1 MKQQVSKTCK
11 PQGFEGSNPSLSVF
25 LNPFQKEMGYFLFF
39 TPAHKA
45 KNRAVLL
52 QGEPFIHPFCY
63 DINMAETL
71 SAPALSREEKQ
82 FIIMTQTP
90 VGKLVARLSVPT
102 VISMLVSAIYNI
114 TDTFYVAHLGESA
127 AGAVGVVFSLM
138 SLIQALGMGVGM
150 GASSLVSRCL
160 GKRDPQTASKYVSSA
175 FFFGAFIGLCI
186 LVLGEVNVNRLMR
199 WLGSTDTI
207 LPYACAYGHY
217 ILIAAPIMCAA
228 FVLNTTLRA
237 EGKAFFSMIG
247 LSTGALINIAI
258 APVFIYVLDM
268 GIAGAAIAVLICQSL
283 SLCILLSFFL
293 RKKSVTTLSYKLIS
307 RDWRD
312 YWHLVRLG
320 SPTTLRQGFASLAMA
335 LLNIKASLF
344 GDAAVAAV
352 SIATKIYLAMRG
364 IVLGIGQAMQ
374 PVAGYNHGAKLY
386 DRVRKSFWVTARAG
400 TVICTVAAVVLAIWA
415 RPVIAVFRTGNE
427 DVVLIGVQTLYF
439 FCAALPFLAYSTYVN
454 QLLQILG
461 QAKSAAF
468 LASCRQGIMFL
479 PLVFILP
486 HYFGLSGVEA
496 TQPAADMLTFFVS
509 IPFLTR
515 FFAKYQTARRPL
527 GAKRHLR
534 LIYLKLARKLNHWT
548 EPYQK

>member
-1 MKQQVSKTCK
+1 MTQ
-11 PQGFEGSNPSLSVF
+11 SL
-25 LNPFQKEMGYFLFF
+25 
-39 TPAHKA
+39 A
-45 KNRAVLL
+45 
-52 QGEPFIHPFCY
+52 
-63 DINMAETL
+63 
-71 SAPALSREEKQ
+71 SAAPSREEEQ

-90 VGKLVARLSVPT
+90 IGRLIAKLSVPT

-114 TDTFYVAHLGESA
+114 TDTFYVAHLGPSA

-150 GASSLVSRCL
+150 GAASMVSRCL
-160 GKRDPQTASKYVSSA
+160 GRRDTQTASRYVSSA

-186 LVLGEVNVNRLMR
+186 FIVGEINVDRLMR

-207 LPYACAYGHY
+207 LPYACDYGHY
-217 ILIAAPIMCAA
+217 ILIAAPVMCSA

-247 LSTGALINIAI
+247 MSTGAILNIAI
-258 APVFIYVLDM
+258 APVFIYMLGW
-268 GIAGAAIAVLICQSL
+268 GIRGAAIAVLICQSI
-283 SLCILLSFFL
+283 SLCILLSFFI
-293 RKKSVTTLSYKLIS
+293 RRKSVTTLSWQLVS
-307 RDWRD
+307 LRWRD
-312 YWHLVRLG
+312 YWNLIRLG

-335 LLNIKASLF
+335 LLNIKAAPF

-386 DRVRKSFWVTARAG
+386 DRVREAFWVTTRAG
-400 TVICTVAAVVLAIWA
+400 TLICTAAAIVLAVWA
-415 RPVIAVFRTGNE
+415 QPVISAFRTGSE
-427 DVVLIGVQTLYF
+427 EVVVIGVQTLYF

-486 HYFGLSGVEA
+486 HYLGLVGVEA

-509 IPFLTR
+509 IPFLVH
-515 FFAKYQTARRPL
+515 FFHKYQYTRKALSTKRRMKL
-527 GAKRHLR
+527 V
-534 LIYLKLARKLNHWT
+534 YLVLWRKLHRWKHT
-548 EPYQK
+548 EM

>member
-1 MKQQVSKTCK
+1 MLQQKKYHNYIMNFKRIRYLKC
-11 PQGFEGSNPSLSVF
+11 
-25 LNPFQKEMGYFLFF
+25 
-39 TPAHKA
+39 
-45 KNRAVLL
+45 
-52 QGEPFIHPFCY
+52 FCY
-63 DINMAETL
+63 HIRMNAVVTPG
-71 SAPALSREEKQ
+71 APSREEKQ
-82 FIIMTQTP
+82 FLIMTQTP
-90 VGKLVARLSVPT
+90 VGRLVARLSVPT

-114 TDTFYVAHLGESA
+114 TDTFYVAHLGPSA

-150 GASSLVSRCL
+150 GAASMVSRCL
-160 GKRDPQTASKYVSSA
+160 GRRDPQTASKYVSSA
-175 FFFGAFIGLCI
+175 FFFGVFIGLCI
-186 LVLGEVNVNRLMR
+186 LTIGEINVNRLML

-207 LPYACAYGHY
+207 LPYACDYGHY
-217 ILIAAPIMCAA
+217 ILIAAPVMCAA

-237 EGKAFFSMIG
+237 EGKAVFSMIG
-247 LSTGALINIAI
+247 LTTGAVLNIAI
-258 APVFIYVLDM
+258 APLFIYVLGW
-268 GIAGAAIAVLICQSL
+268 GIGGAAIAVLICQSI
-283 SLCILLSFFL
+283 SLCILLSFFI
-293 RKKSVTTLSYKLIS
+293 RRKSVTTLSWKLVS
-307 RDWRD
+307 RRGRD
-312 YWHLVRLG
+312 YWDLIRLG

-335 LLNIKASLF
+335 LLNVKAAPF

-386 DRVRKSFWVTARAG
+386 DRVRQAFWVTTRAG
-400 TVICTVAAVVLAIWA
+400 TIICTVAAVVLAVWA
-415 RPVIAVFRTGNE
+415 RPVIAAFRTGSE
-427 DVVLIGVQTLYF
+427 EVVIIGVQTLYF
-439 FCAALPFLAYSTYVN
+439 FCVALPFLAYSTYVN

-479 PLVFILP
+479 PLIFLLP
-486 HYFGLSGVEA
+486 HYFGLYGVEA

-509 IPFLTR
+509 IPFLVH
-515 FFAKYQTARRPL
+515 FFGKYQKARRTL
-527 GAKRHLR
+527 STKRRLR